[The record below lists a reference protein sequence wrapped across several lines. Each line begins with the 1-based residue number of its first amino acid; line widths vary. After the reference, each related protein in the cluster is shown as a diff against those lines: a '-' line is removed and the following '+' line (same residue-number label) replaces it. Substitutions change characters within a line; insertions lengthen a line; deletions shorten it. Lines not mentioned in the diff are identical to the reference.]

1 MTPEEFNRRMDFIV
15 ESQSRLAAAQERDR
29 QDGIEFQD
37 WSKRLFARL
46 AGMEERQVYLLD
58 HQSQRMDRLDNV
70 YERWLTQNEQ
80 MLDLRRQALHLLNLI
95 LDRLPPALG
104 TGKQSQ

>member
-15 ESQSRLAAAQERDR
+15 ESQGRLTAAQERDR
-29 QDGIEFQD
+29 HDRIEFQE

-46 AGMEERQVYLLD
+46 AGVEERQVHLLD

-70 YERWLTQNEQ
+70 YERWLTQNEE
-80 MLDLRRQALHLLNLI
+80 MLDLQRQALHLLNLI
-95 LDRLPPALG
+95 LGKLAQSPPSLG
-104 TGKQSQ
+104 